1 MTTFSRNMRVHFE
14 DCDPA
19 GIIFYPRFF
28 ALVNRLVED
37 WFADELG
44 ASFKSLHLDQR
55 KGVPTVQFACDFQS
69 PLRLGDTAEMRRAEF
84 TLEHFADG
92 ADFNVGR
99 VIREIHFAFRR
110 GEHDI
115 ATRPPQHFDVLLEER
130 VGQPDLRVVEREL
143 AQFRR
148 EIGVLHR
155 RDNVGIR

>member
-1 MTTFSRNMRVHFE
+1 MTTFSRDMRVHFE

-69 PLRLGDTAEMRRAEF
+69 PLRLGDTAQMRLTVAHLGASSCQLLIEARLGDAPAAKFEQTIVYTDLQAMKSEPWPAELRANITRF
-84 TLEHFADG
+84 TKG
-92 ADFNVGR
+92 GS
-99 VIREIHFAFRR
+99 
-110 GEHDI
+110 
-115 ATRPPQHFDVLLEER
+115 
-130 VGQPDLRVVEREL
+130 
-143 AQFRR
+143 
-148 EIGVLHR
+148 
-155 RDNVGIR
+155 